1 MKPVRWTAHAETGLR
16 DREIDRTE
24 VARTLAAPDRRLTS
38 RSGREILV
46 RKYEDEVL
54 RQPMVLCV
62 VVEDRPEETAVV
74 TVYKSSKLEKYLIGG
89 TS

>member
-1 MKPVRWTAHAETGLR
+1 MKPVRWTAHAETSLR

-62 VVEDRPEETAVV
+62 VEDRPEETAVV
-74 TVYKSSKLEKYLIGG
+74 TVYKSSKLEKYLLGG

>member
-1 MKPVRWTAHAETGLR
+1 MKPVRWTAHAETSLS

-24 VARTLAAPDRRLTS
+24 VARALAAPDRRLTS

-46 RKYEDEVL
+46 RKYEDDVL

-62 VVEDRPEETAVV
+62 VEDRPEETVVV
-74 TVYKSSKLEKYLIGG
+74 TVYKSSKLEKYLVGG